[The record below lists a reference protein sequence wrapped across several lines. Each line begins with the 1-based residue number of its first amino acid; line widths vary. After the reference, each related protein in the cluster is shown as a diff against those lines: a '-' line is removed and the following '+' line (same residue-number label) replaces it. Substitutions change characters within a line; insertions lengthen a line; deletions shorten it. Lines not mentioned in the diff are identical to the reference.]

1 VQYSTPAFAFAAAAL
16 AASGQEAEFLE
27 PARRALDS
35 ALFQLASGRVTDR
48 HGDFFIVPTML
59 AYRMLESKANAETTQ
74 RWNTYLTQIDPQIAY
89 SDLIGKGQPDV
100 INWNANAI
108 AGEFLRHKDGFT
120 DLAFVDRYLPAQM
133 ARFTPDGLY
142 RDPGAPLVYDASARF
157 NLLLVL
163 TEGYDGPYRGDLETL
178 LKRGAWLSL
187 LMQSPAGD
195 APTGGRSAEH
205 VWSDAQECAA
215 FELWARRAQHEGDRT
230 GALAFKRA
238 AHLAGQSMSRWVR
251 PSGEFWIVKN
261 RFDPAFRRGFEA
273 YSYHSQYNLLAAAYL
288 AMAWLFADDG
298 IPEGPAPA
306 EMGRFVVELPA
317 FHKIFANSGGNY
329 LEIETA
335 ADPHYNSTGL
345 LRVIK
350 GGMDGRLG
358 LLDNAPIG
366 ETPLALGIGW
376 RTQGRPSALAA
387 FPVDH
392 VHASLDGVSVSPDAV
407 RFEVKYAL
415 DDANVTA
422 VTESYTLT
430 PRDMTVTASFDGP
443 AKSWRLT
450 LPVFVSDGVN
460 IGLASLD
467 GSAITVAAEHAEQ
480 RFSLLS
486 PPGAILRRTGQVVSM
501 RTGDYEVFEAE
512 GNGHQVSYRVES
524 PVDHSV
530 MN

>member
-1 VQYSTPAFAFAAAAL
+1 
-16 AASGQEAEFLE
+16 
-27 PARRALDS
+27 
-35 ALFQLASGRVTDR
+35 VTDR
-48 HGDFFIVPTML
+48 HGDFFIVPAML
-59 AYRMLESKANAETTQ
+59 AYRMLASKVDAETTR
-74 RWNTYLTQIDPQIAY
+74 RWKTYLTHINPQIAY

-120 DLAFVDRYLPAQM
+120 NLVFVDRYLPVQM
-133 ARFTPDGLY
+133 ARFTPEGLY

-157 NLLLVL
+157 NFLLLL
-163 TEGYDGPYRGDLETL
+163 NEGYDGTYRGDLETL

-205 VWSDAQECAA
+205 LWSDAQECAA
-215 FELWARRAQHEGDRT
+215 FELWARRALEEGDRI

-261 RFDPAFRRGFEA
+261 RFDPALRRGFEG
-273 YSYHSQYNLLAAAYL
+273 YSFHSQYNLLAAAYL

-306 EMGRFVVELPA
+306 ETGRFVVELPA

-345 LRVIK
+345 LRAIK

-358 LLDNAPIG
+358 LLDNAPIS
-366 ETPLALGIGW
+366 EAPLALGIGW
-376 RTQGRPSALAA
+376 HMQGRTGALAA
-387 FPVDH
+387 FPLDH
-392 VHASLDGVSVSPDAV
+392 VHAAMDGVSISPDALG
-407 RFEVKYAL
+407 FEVKYVL
-415 DDANVTA
+415 DDPDIKA

-430 PRDMTVTASFDGP
+430 PRDVTITASFDGL
-443 AKSWRLT
+443 AQSWRLT
-450 LPVFVSDGVN
+450 VPVFVSDGVN
-460 IGLASLD
+460 IGLASVS
-467 GSAITVAAEHAEQ
+467 GSAITVAAQHAEQ
-480 RFSLLS
+480 RFSVLS
-486 PPGAILRRTGQVVSM
+486 PPGAMLRRTGQVVSM

-512 GNGHQVSYRVES
+512 GNGHQVSYRIEI
-524 PVDHSV
+524 PVDRPV
-530 MN
+530 VN